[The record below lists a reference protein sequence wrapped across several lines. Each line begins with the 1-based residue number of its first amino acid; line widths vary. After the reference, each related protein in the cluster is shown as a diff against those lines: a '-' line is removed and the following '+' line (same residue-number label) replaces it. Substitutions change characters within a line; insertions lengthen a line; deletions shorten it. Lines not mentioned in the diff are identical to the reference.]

1 LGAGPNPAYQGVGVS
16 GGKGGGRYF
25 NRIWE
30 EVAMPHAADPDA
42 RLRVWRKLNE
52 ELKLSEKGLLEGLGQ

>member
-1 LGAGPNPAYQGVGVS
+1 
-16 GGKGGGRYF
+16 
-25 NRIWE
+25 
-30 EVAMPHAADPDA
+30 MPHAADPDA